1 LDVIDSLTFRILTCF
16 LKVWDICPKKI
27 AKEAAMA
34 VHKAEL
40 GRFFE
45 DFIIGDTYQHP
56 FGRTIS
62 EADST
67 WFTLLT
73 CNTNQN
79 HFNAHLA
86 ATNPV
91 SGGKVIVNSG
101 FTVALILGLSVI
113 DVSQNAVANLG
124 WTDIKL
130 THPVYIG
137 DTLYA
142 ESACRDARLSSS
154 RPGMGIITVYTRG
167 LNQDGDEVAAW
178 TRSVMVPQRSAG
190 LGQDY
195 FPAAKSG
202 PLAPSAGAKA

>member
-1 LDVIDSLTFRILTCF
+1 MTTSDS
-16 LKVWDICPKKI
+16 VQP
-27 AKEAAMA
+27 A
-34 VHKAEL
+34 VL

-45 DFIIGDTYQHP
+45 DFLVGTTYQHP

-79 HFNAHLA
+79 HFNADLA
-86 ATNPV
+86 KSNPIT
-91 SGGKVIVNSG
+91 GGRVIVNSG
-101 FTVALILGLSVI
+101 FTVALVLGLSVI
-113 DVSQNAVANLG
+113 DMSQNAVANLG

-142 ESACRDARLSSS
+142 ESLCLEMRESAS
-154 RPGMGIITVYTRG
+154 RPELGIIRMKTRG
-167 LNQDGDEVAAW
+167 LNQDGDVIVSW
-178 TRSVMVPQRSAG
+178 FRSVMVPKRSSG
-190 LGQDY
+190 IGQNY

-202 PLAPSAGAKA
+202 PLTA

>member
-1 LDVIDSLTFRILTCF
+1 MTT
-16 LKVWDICPKKI
+16 
-27 AKEAAMA
+27 
-34 VHKAEL
+34 VHPAEL

-45 DFIIGDTYQHP
+45 DYQVGDVYQHP

-67 WFTLLT
+67 WFTQLT

-86 ATNPV
+86 KSNPIT
-91 SGGKVIVNSG
+91 GGRVIVNSG
-101 FTVALILGLSVI
+101 FTVALVLGLSVI
-113 DVSQNAVANLG
+113 DMSQNAVANLG

-142 ESACRDARLSSS
+142 ESLCTDKRDSSS
-154 RPGMGIITVYTRG
+154 RPTMGIITMKTRG
-167 LNQDGDEVAAW
+167 LNQDGDEIVSW
-178 TRSVMVPQRSAG
+178 TRSVMIPKREAG
-190 LGQDY
+190 IGQNY
-195 FPAAKSG
+195 FPEAKTG
-202 PLAPSAGAKA
+202 PIQA